1 MSTFPVDGLKVQLL
15 VKMNSNY
22 YSTYNPF
29 TRTDQS
35 DTATSWKIP
44 DYTVMDLHAAYDL
57 PLGIGGLKPSLFFHM
72 FNLTDEKYILQA
84 VDNSKYNAWD
94 GDHDAD
100 DAEVFF
106 GLPLRWNAGVSINF

>member
-1 MSTFPVDGLKVQLL
+1 
-15 VKMNSNY
+15 
-22 YSTYNPF
+22 
-29 TRTDQS
+29 
-35 DTATSWKIP
+35 
-44 DYTVMDLHAAYDL
+44 
-57 PLGIGGLKPSLFFHM
+57 M

-94 GDHDAD
+94 DDHDAD